1 MTKSLAVL
9 PEDTAQDLR
18 EAKENNQKLFL
29 GMVYQLAEAGWPHRA
44 IAEPFGVSRASA
56 GNWLSKAT
64 QDISVLDL
72 SYAKIPSVPV
82 TTHGQSYKPKRIKP
96 DVPQKDI
103 DLMRDLAEQ
112 AKQVTRWTP
121 PNSPLRVATAKLEEK
136 LVYYTQTRKVP
147 VAVIAR
153 HLGVTRRAIAQRIE
167 KYKDKQ

>member
-18 EAKENNQKLFL
+18 EAKENNPKQFY

-56 GNWLSKAT
+56 GNWLSKAS
-64 QDISVLDL
+64 QDTSELDL
-72 SYAKIPSVPV
+72 SYDKIPSVPV
-82 TTHGQSYKPKRIKP
+82 TTHGQNYRPKKIKP

-103 DLMRDLAEQ
+103 ELLRDLAAQ
-112 AKQVTRWTP
+112 AKQVTRWTA
-121 PNSPLRVATAKLEEK
+121 PNSPLRAASEKLEEK
-136 LVYYTQTRKVP
+136 LVYYVETRKVP

-167 KYKDKQ
+167 KHKDKQ